1 VVSITQSMAKEL
13 AADRIRV
20 VAVAPGDIR
29 IDSSERLERE
39 LKERGVGS
47 DVLNQTPLGQGRPQ
61 DVADVVAF
69 LCSDGARF
77 VTGATWTVD
86 GGLLA

>member
-1 VVSITQSMAKEL
+1 VGSLTQSLAKDL

-29 IDSSERLERE
+29 IDKSDDLERE
-39 LKERGVGS
+39 MRSRGVGS
-47 DVLNQTPLGQGRPQ
+47 DVIGRTPLGQGAP
-61 DVADVVAF
+61 ADIGGVVAF
-69 LCSDGARF
+69 LCSDEARF
-77 VTGATWTVD
+77 VTGTTWLVD